1 MARDYEMIKYIRNQ
15 MKGFDDR
22 FTNAVI
28 KLFGRM
34 VDAQE
39 PNGCLSNSAM
49 LLACAK
55 YCGYDAKLCYGLC
68 HTGKFELYHAWLEID
83 GAIIDIGIYGN
94 SHFSPLYLDEPIDK
108 PVINIKYEDAPITYG
123 RFVFDDDW
131 QGADLRGAEHL
142 SLEKYFDNSE
152 RHILWQFVCTLLDLS
167 PTKENGDKIRK
178 AIEGIVIEPDC

>member
-15 MKGFDDR
+15 MKGFD
-22 FTNAVI
+22 
-28 KLFGRM
+28 
-34 VDAQE
+34 
-39 PNGCLSNSAM
+39 
-49 LLACAK
+49 
-55 YCGYDAKLCYGLC
+55 
-68 HTGKFELYHAWLEID
+68 
-83 GAIIDIGIYGN
+83 
-94 SHFSPLYLDEPIDK
+94 
-108 PVINIKYEDAPITYG
+108 G